1 MLTNFTRNCWL
12 AGVPRYEFTYMLLQQ
27 LGLANL
33 NAIGDALHLF
43 DELERTYQ
51 NALEK
56 TRH

>member
-1 MLTNFTRNCWL
+1 MLTDFTRNCWL
-12 AGVPRYEFTYMLLQQ
+12 AGVARYEFTYMLLQQ
-27 LGLANL
+27 LGLVNI
-33 NAIGDALHLF
+33 NAIDNALNLF

>member
-1 MLTNFTRNCWL
+1 MLTDFTRNCWL
-12 AGVPRYEFTYMLLQQ
+12 AGVARYEFTYMLLQQ

-33 NAIGDALHLF
+33 VAISDALNLF